1 LQKLYRHSSITTTIG
16 YQSNFIN
23 KKADDALDA
32 VLCYATEYK
41 GDSMKTKTTATQTP
55 GTYVREKILQAKN
68 ISVTDM
74 AKILGVGRPTLSNFI
89 NGKAALLYS
98 RS

>member
-1 LQKLYRHSSITTTIG
+1 
-16 YQSNFIN
+16 
-23 KKADDALDA
+23 
-32 VLCYATEYK
+32 
-41 GDSMKTKTTATQTP
+41 MKTKTTATQTP